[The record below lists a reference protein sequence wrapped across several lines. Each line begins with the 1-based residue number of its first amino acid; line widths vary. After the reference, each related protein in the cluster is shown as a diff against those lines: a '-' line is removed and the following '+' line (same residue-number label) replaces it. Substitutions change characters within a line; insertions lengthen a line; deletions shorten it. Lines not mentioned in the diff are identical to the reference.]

1 MVEISTKPNQPAV
14 RMDEIGVEENK
25 TRTIDDFKHQ
35 LYRGFSRPKLF
46 HVDFPSLNNCEIVYY
61 RLSCFQAQIPGNNI
75 ATTEKDIGFRSV
87 PYQKIFLDVIFGF
100 YVSEDLK
107 ELDFWQQWIDHIVNK
122 KTNHFTLPI
131 KYQKDVVIRKI
142 DRQQHLAASWTLHEA
157 YPKQIDPISLDFGSN
172 DTILTA
178 NVTMAYRHY
187 THEYEHKK
195 NQSDY
200 QPKSILDF
208 SKESGFFDSFRTE
221 EPKTESDILRENG
234 IRRGFGRNRRR
245 GNTGGAINTVPEPS
259 ILT

>member
-1 MVEISTKPNQPAV
+1 MPTITDFKANMSKGFARPNLFKVEISKVIASKQ
-14 RMDEIGVEENK
+14 
-25 TRTIDDFKHQ
+25 Q
-35 LYRGFSRPKLF
+35 LYQM
-46 HVDFPSLNNCEIVYY
+46 
-61 RLSCFQAQIPGNNI
+61 SCFQAQIPGNNI

-87 PYQKIFLDVIFGF
+87 PYQKIFQDVIFGF

-142 DRQQHLAASWTLHEA
+142 DRQQRLVGSWTLHEA